1 MKKKL
6 IDIEDLTRK
15 LDIQKKPPPKPPAY
29 GFLMKEEPPEK
40 TGGLRL
46 ISGYPSSPKNL

>member
-15 LDIQKKPPPKPPAY
+15 LDIQKNPAPKPPAY

-40 TGGLRL
+40 TGDG
-46 ISGYPSSPKNL
+46 ISGP

>member
-40 TGGLRL
+40 TGAWWL
-46 ISGYPSSPKNL
+46 NHVVET